1 MQMLNSCHLL
11 AKTTHISAAIQ
22 YQLGVACV
30 RVRDTERERALCVEE
45 TEQSPCECECLS
57 VCMCMCVC
65 VYVRDHYL
73 VLKTEYVGVLV

>member
-1 MQMLNSCHLL
+1 MQMLNRCHLL
-11 AKTTHISAAIQ
+11 AKTTQLSAAIQ
-22 YQLGVACV
+22 YQLGAACV

-73 VLKTEYVGVLV
+73 VLKTEYVRVLV

>member
-11 AKTTHISAAIQ
+11 ANTTHISAAIQ
-22 YQLGVACV
+22 CQLGAACV
-30 RVRDTERERALCVEE
+30 RVRDTERERVLCVEE
-45 TEQSPCECECLS
+45 TGQSPCECGCLS

>member
-1 MQMLNSCHLL
+1 M
-11 AKTTHISAAIQ
+11 SAAIQ
-22 YQLGVACV
+22 CQLGAACV
-30 RVRDTERERALCVEE
+30 RERDTERERVLCVEE
-45 TEQSPCECECLS
+45 TGQSPCECGCLS

>member
-1 MQMLNSCHLL
+1 M
-11 AKTTHISAAIQ
+11 
-22 YQLGVACV
+22 

-45 TEQSPCECECLS
+45 TEQSLCEWECVS